1 MNLKRFKKL
10 SGDASFRQFF
20 RTNNSIL
27 VFSRIQKQ
35 SNLLNYDA
43 VNKILVNSKILA
55 PNLISQNYKKNFIE
69 IDDFGNKN
77 MLDKIKSSK
86 NKLNEYK
93 KILKILNKIQ
103 KIKNFRT
110 QNFLKKSFNLPIY
123 SKTKLLKETYLFLDW
138 YLPSNNSI
146 DQKKTLRK
154 NLKKI
159 IDNLYLKLKI
169 KKKVF
174 VHRDFHVS
182 NLMFYDNKIAIIDS
196 QDAVLGN
203 PAYDLASLIDDVRI
217 NTSNNLKSNI
227 LELYLKKVN
236 LKNKSQFINDFEIL
250 SVLRNLKIIGIFT
263 RLAKRDKKIKYLKL
277 IPYAWKLIDNRIK
290 NNPNLYDLKNFFKK
304 YPKVRKK

>member
-43 VNKILVNSKILA
+43 VNKILVKSKILA

-69 IDDFGNKN
+69 IEDFGNKN

-146 DQKKTLRK
+146 YQKEILRK
-154 NLKKI
+154 NLRKI

-217 NTSNNLKSNI
+217 NTSDNLKSNI

-277 IPYAWKLIDNRIK
+277 IPYAWKLIDNRLK

>member
-43 VNKILVNSKILA
+43 VNKILVKSKILA

-146 DQKKTLRK
+146 DQKEILRK
-154 NLKKI
+154 NLRKI

-227 LELYLKKVN
+227 LKLYLKKVN

-277 IPYAWKLIDNRIK
+277 IPYAWKLIDNRLK
-290 NNPNLYDLKNFFKK
+290 NNPNLYDLKNFFNK

>member
-43 VNKILVNSKILA
+43 VNKILVKSKILA

-77 MLDKIKSSK
+77 MLDKIQSSK

-146 DQKKTLRK
+146 DQKEILRK
-154 NLKKI
+154 NLKQI

-263 RLAKRDKKIKYLKL
+263 RLAKRDKKVKYLKL
-277 IPYAWKLIDNRIK
+277 IPYAWKLIDNRVK

>member
-27 VFSRIQKQ
+27 VFSIIQKQ

-43 VNKILVNSKILA
+43 VNKILVKSKILA

-146 DQKKTLRK
+146 YQKEILRK
-154 NLKKI
+154 NLRKI

-277 IPYAWKLIDNRIK
+277 IPYAWKLIDNRLK
-290 NNPNLYDLKNFFKK
+290 NNPNLYDLKNFFNK

>member
-27 VFSRIQKQ
+27 VFSIIQKQ
-35 SNLLNYDA
+35 SNLSNYDA
-43 VNKILVNSKILA
+43 VNKILAKSKILA

-77 MLDKIKSSK
+77 MLDKIQSSK

-110 QNFLKKSFNLPIY
+110 KDFLKKRFNLPIY

-146 DQKKTLRK
+146 DQKETLRK

-169 KKKVF
+169 KNKVF

-217 NTSNNLKSNI
+217 NTSNNLKSKI
-227 LELYLKKVN
+227 LESHLKKVN

-277 IPYAWKLIDNRIK
+277 IPYAWKLIDNRLK
-290 NNPNLYDLKNFFKK
+290 NNPNLYDLKNFFNK

>member
-27 VFSRIQKQ
+27 VFSIIQKQ

-43 VNKILVNSKILA
+43 VNKILVKSKILA

-110 QNFLKKSFNLPIY
+110 QDFLKKSFNLPIY
-123 SKTKLLKETYLFLDW
+123 SKAKLLKETYLFLDW

-146 DQKKTLRK
+146 DQKETLRK

-277 IPYAWKLIDNRIK
+277 IPYAWKLIDNRVK

>member
-43 VNKILVNSKILA
+43 VNKILVKSKILA

-69 IDDFGNKN
+69 IEDFGNKN

-146 DQKKTLRK
+146 YQKEILRK
-154 NLKKI
+154 NLRKI

-217 NTSNNLKSNI
+217 NTSDNLKSNI

-277 IPYAWKLIDNRIK
+277 IPYAWKLIDNRLK
-290 NNPNLYDLKNFFKK
+290 NNPNLYDLKNFFNK

>member
-27 VFSRIQKQ
+27 VFSRIQKK

-43 VNKILVNSKILA
+43 VNKILVKSKILA

-86 NKLNEYK
+86 NKFDEYK

-110 QNFLKKSFNLPIY
+110 QNFLKKRFNLPNY

-146 DQKKTLRK
+146 DQKETLRK

-277 IPYAWKLIDNRIK
+277 IPYAWKLIDNRLK
-290 NNPNLYDLKNFFKK
+290 NNPNLYDLKNFFNK